1 MTRGLAGG
9 PYGDPSRFD
18 MGGNRAVYANESP
31 DSEDP
36 QILAADAVDDAEVFS
51 GKFERAISIFRCAY
65 SWVGHARPQVDGRY
79 GVVWFGQ
86 YAPHASGASAVYAGV
101 GDVPSVYGVGSL
113 YRASLEASYWVHA
126 VLGNWCNRFFVH
138 TIGDIKAKQ
147 DELESS
153 AFTAHVKDFF
163 LLLLYVCILVVA
175 RGSCHSVDHF
185 LASPCQVSDRYENWC
200 KCRFSS
206 CTFVSS
212 ILTALFVYFSFCISL
227 RRRLKTK

>member
-1 MTRGLAGG
+1 MQSFVRRFVGYFDTNTLVFLIIHSPLPLSGTPYDMTRGLAGG

-18 MGGNRAVYANESP
+18 MGGNRAVYASEAP

-36 QILAADAVDDAEVFS
+36 DILAADAVDDAEVFS

-65 SWVGHARPQVDGRY
+65 SWVGHARPQVDGRF

-86 YAPHASGASAVYAGV
+86 YAPHASGASAIYAGV
-101 GDVPSVYGVGSL
+101 GEVPSVYGVGSL
-113 YRASLEASYWVHA
+113 YQASLDASYWVHA

-153 AFTAHVKDFF
+153 AFTAHVRKH
-163 LLLLYVCILVVA
+163 LCV
-175 RGSCHSVDHF
+175 
-185 LASPCQVSDRYENWC
+185 YE
-200 KCRFSS
+200 
-206 CTFVSS
+206 
-212 ILTALFVYFSFCISL
+212 
-227 RRRLKTK
+227 